1 MPRHM
6 IYVYILCKN
15 NIFVH
20 FWFQTILDVKVIN
33 ASLLPIDEWI
43 SLPEWKTKKVG

>member
-1 MPRHM
+1 M

-20 FWFQTILDVKVIN
+20 FVFRSLLDVKVIIT
-33 ASLLPIDEWI
+33 SLSLTDENMSI
-43 SLPEWKTKKVG
+43 LGRKT